1 MGGREERTNG
11 EGRALDLLQSQ
22 EEKKGSDGKKKK
34 KGWRDGGRERGREG
48 GAYQART
55 EVNMR

>member
-22 EEKKGSDGKKKK
+22 EEKKGSDKKK
-34 KGWRDGGRERGREG
+34 KGWREGGREWGREVHIRHG
-48 GAYQART
+48 QRLI
-55 EVNMR
+55 